1 MADVFDIRSS
11 PAWTY
16 VAEVSTVLATTT
28 VAHQTNPGLRYAK
41 GPMIV
46 PAHDAAYWDR
56 VTAGFD
62 FSEADQVPVAQFN
75 RLLWAG
81 LKGGTPYPA
90 LRGRAG
96 TTCRR
101 TWPGCSGANR
111 RVAAAGGAPA
121 RRLRRLKL
129 ARTREEKRHSTVTC
143 STASAARRLAMFE
156 PGGRDLPAFAQCRR
170 A

>member
-1 MADVFDIRSS
+1 MNTRYSQVNLLRTIEDILGTEHINLNTAFAQPMADVFDIRSS

-121 RRLRRLKL
+121 RRLR
-129 ARTREEKRHSTVTC
+129 
-143 STASAARRLAMFE
+143 
-156 PGGRDLPAFAQCRR
+156 D
-170 A
+170 